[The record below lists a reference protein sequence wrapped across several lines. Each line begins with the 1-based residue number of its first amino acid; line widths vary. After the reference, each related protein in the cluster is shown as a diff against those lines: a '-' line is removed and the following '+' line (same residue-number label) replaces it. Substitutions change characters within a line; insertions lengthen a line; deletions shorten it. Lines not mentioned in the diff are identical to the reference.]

1 MWTAVKRVVDNLP
14 RGLGVRVVRPAQ
26 VARVLSRAS
35 RPQGVHGPAGAAA
48 PLIGLCRGFDIAG
61 DLALRRRR
69 LDCASGWITFLTRSF
84 LRSRVKNLNYE

>member
-1 MWTAVKRVVDNLP
+1 MKRVADNLP
-14 RGLGVRVVRPAQ
+14 RGLGVRAVRPAQ

-69 LDCASGWITFLTRSF
+69 LRLC
-84 LRSRVKNLNYE
+84 LRLLLIELVAIQDGRWL